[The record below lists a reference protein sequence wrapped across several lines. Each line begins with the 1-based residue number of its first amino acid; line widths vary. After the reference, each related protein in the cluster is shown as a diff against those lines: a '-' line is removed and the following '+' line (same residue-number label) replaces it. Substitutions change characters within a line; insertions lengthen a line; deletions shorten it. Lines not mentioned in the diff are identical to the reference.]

1 MFDQIDNKS
10 KYNDILSRYPK
21 QRITLNEKYQK
32 IYNIFSSQGNHF

>member
-21 QRITLNEKYQK
+21 QRIILNEKYQK
-32 IYNIFSSQGNHF
+32 IYKEHLF